1 MKNIYEVHSK
11 EDELA
16 IPKHWIVAKTDSICD
31 ITDYVANGS
40 FAALKEH
47 VTYLDTLDYAV
58 LVRFTDF
65 TKGWNGNYKYVTKDA
80 YDFLYKSSVNPG
92 DIVIANVGAPGKSF
106 IVPNLG
112 MPMTLGPNSIL
123 LKSGSHLLN
132 NFLKYFFQ
140 SQWFDRLI
148 SEITTGTAQKKFNK
162 TGFRALFFPF
172 PPEKEQERIVEKLDE
187 MFSEL
192 DSGVKELKLAQIKLT
207 QYRQSLLKSAVEG
220 SLTQQWRETNSG
232 NLQETGAQ
240 LLERI
245 LIERRERWEQQKLEE
260 FKAKDKKPPKN
271 WQAKYPEPTSP
282 EVEGLPELPDGWVW
296 ATIDQLAIS
305 KRYGSS
311 SKTNDDSSGVPVLRM
326 GNIQDG
332 KLDYGNL
339 KYLPS
344 DHKEFPELLL
354 NDGDLL
360 FNRTNSA
367 ELVGK
372 TAIYRD
378 IGKPVSYA
386 SYLISVT
393 FSKHV
398 LPEIAAHYINSVLGK
413 KWVAE
418 VMNQTA
424 GQANVNGTK
433 LGHLAIP
440 LPPSA
445 EQKVLLDEISNEFD
459 SIDRQV
465 EATELGLKQSEAQR
479 KNILKSAFSG
489 QLVPQDPNDEPA
501 SVLLDKIKTERE
513 ALAKMPKTR
522 TPRKPKKKV
531 DVMDTLLEVLTAE
544 EGLIDAQEAF
554 RQCGI
559 VDGTSTDRIEEIYAE
574 LRQLEKSGQVE
585 IERNGDGYDQLKLMT
600 KADKEGKCA

>member
-1 MKNIYEVHSK
+1 MS
-11 EDELA
+11 ELESL
-16 IPKHWIVAKTDSICD
+16 P
-31 ITDYVANGS
+31 
-40 FAALKEH
+40 
-47 VTYLDTLDYAV
+47 
-58 LVRFTDF
+58 
-65 TKGWNGNYKYVTKDA
+65 KGWLELPLSEVIQTQKGKKPKDLG
-80 YDFLYKSSVNPG
+80 DKSSVRTVPYINIKAFEKKIITEYAPEQDVVECNENDTLLVWDG
-92 DIVIANVGAPGKSF
+92 ARAGLSGNGISGYVGS
-106 IVPNLG
+106 
-112 MPMTLGPNSIL
+112 TLARIRSDL
-123 LKSGSHLLN
+123 LIPKYLS
-132 NFLKYFFQ
+132 YFFESIYRILNTQ
-140 SQWFDRLI
+140 TKGVGIPHINPVVLSNLAFRL
-148 SEITTGTAQKKFNK
+148 
-162 TGFRALFFPF
+162 
-172 PPEKEQERIVEKLDE
+172 PPEAEQPRIVEKLE
-187 MFSEL
+187 ELFSEL
-192 DSGVKELKLAQIKLT
+192 DTGVKELESAKIKLT

-220 SLTQQWRETNSG
+220 SLTQQWREANSG
-232 NLQETGAQ
+232 SIQETGAQ

-271 WQAKYPEPTSP
+271 WQAKYPEAVTPDISD
-282 EVEGLPELPDGWVW
+282 LPALPIGWVW
-296 ATIDQLAIS
+296 ATIDQLAIN

-339 KYLPS
+339 KFLPV
-344 DHKEFPELLL
+344 DHKEFPDLLL

-372 TAIYRD
+372 TAVYRD

-393 FSKHV
+393 FSEHV
-398 LPEIAAHYINSVLGK
+398 LPEMAAHYINSVLGK
-413 KWVAE
+413 KWLSE

-433 LGHLAIP
+433 LGNLAIP

-445 EQKVLLDEISNEFD
+445 EQKALIDEISNEFD
-459 SIDRQV
+459 SVDRQV
-465 EATELGLKQSEAQR
+465 EATLLGLKQSEAQR

-489 QLVPQDPNDEPA
+489 QLVPQEPNDEPA
-501 SVLLDKIKTERE
+501 SVLLDKIKIERE
-513 ALAKMPKTR
+513 ALAQMPKIR

-544 EGLIDAQEAF
+544 EGWIDAQEAF
-554 RQCGI
+554 KKCG
-559 VDGTSTDRIEEIYAE
+559 VADGTSTDRIEEIYTE
-574 LRQLEKSGQVE
+574 LRKLEKAGQIE
-585 IERNGDGYDQLKLMT
+585 IERNGDGYDQLNLVT
-600 KADKEGKCA
+600 KTDKEDQCA